1 MILRMPSGIVSNA
14 STWINRKLQGK
25 CNFQGLPISIENYRG
40 SYRQGMDSDGR
51 IWKTFMHFDYGY
63 IRLTKGTDGDHV
75 DVYIG
80 PNKTSD
86 KVFIIHQK
94 IPGTNTYDEDKCMLG
109 FSSIEDAKA
118 AYLRQYDKPGFFQG
132 ITTVSMAAFK
142 IMLKEKRGMKL
153 KKSLCKAKYI
163 KKIWK
168 NGRWNYVYPQNGN
181 THRIGSMDSYTI
193 QKNLGGSTGGALL
206 ITTPDF
212 KQKIM
217 KQSTGEKHLRDE
229 YTANKLYSILG
240 VAVPNVKLAERRGNL
255 VQVADYIKGT
265 PLNELPGEER
275 DKAEKQLLSGFVADA
290 LLGNWDV
297 LGMSN
302 DNIIWDGKKA
312 WRVDNGGSL
321 RYRAQGE
328 PKGES
333 FGNEV
338 TEIDSMREPGRS
350 ASRIFNNI
358 TNDEIQNQVAKVLEK
373 KSSILA
379 AINDPSLRKI
389 MEKRIESLRLIM
401 KLEKAGHKYFKRWKG
416 SDGKWRYSYYESS
429 FKGGGS
435 KPTGG
440 EKGTLEGMSRA
451 EAQAVIKSFRRRA
464 PGDGR
469 EKTIQ
474 KESHLFLLLKETT
487 FCMMSA
493 GRNPEDPEDMKMTD
507 AQIENRHKDLLNDL
521 KSKGYVFTSC
531 KGKYVNPEE
540 SVMVMAHDADRDDM
554 MSLGAK
560 YKQDSIVFSSKG
572 KGSLIYTTGK
582 KKGQAEMSGEGYEV
596 VPNAD
601 DFYTKMPLAN
611 GKTIKF
617 TINLEELAKALR
629 AMGVPIGTL
638 IKSDSGKWYLY
649 SGSMVTRFYWFKDEP
664 MEKANGTRSYYSP
677 EEVKAKGMRWVTIRG
692 SRVLLQGTSDGGY
705 VVVGGAGGKL
715 NHLKID
721 KVLSKE
727 EYASRRQSYKEKGA
741 EKTQE
746 LTKEEIAEAAK
757 QRKAQVEARRSAR
770 EAYTQKI
777 TDILGTTPEEI
788 KSKITT
794 DEMEDIESR
803 ARMMV
808 ESRKSTLT
816 GDSLQTAVEDQIEK
830 EVKKAVQKKV
840 KSVERQA
847 LETLMNDYMPSD
859 PNSKESLKSL
869 LDTDKAMEVL
879 SARKSFRKTLKDI
892 GKSTADTPTD
902 LRVGSV
908 FAGASKETVEQIQKE
923 VRDQIETAKNIE
935 MYDLLNAQN
944 QSINSHIDQG
954 SISALNG
961 LISDVY
967 GGGATFSTDAVK
979 ELGIEAVVRAVT
991 IKLQNDGKGEAVKK
1005 ALEEY
1010 VSTEREKIVDAALAE
1025 TKKRMKNA
1033 DDLRSL
1039 ARDSE
1044 DAEAILSMASA
1055 NGHAL
1060 KQITASQRA
1069 LGTAVGSLRA
1079 AAHMINALDDPPA
1092 DIVQVDMGKD
1102 LVRARK
1108 RAKAAGLK
1116 KGEYSMRTVKRG
1128 KGKRLVMEIPKDS
1141 LNNFFQHNKE
1151 SISTQDRLTKIK
1163 SHKAN
1168 TGYKPPGIK
1177 ENIKLDPA
1185 QEAGL
1190 HFFKEQGRV
1199 LLDFKAGL
1207 GKTATAYAAAMEAIH
1222 NNGAKKVLIVAP
1234 SGPAGDFYDQRK
1246 TFLTPEMQKIVH
1258 NSAKG
1263 SKSKRNELHMKS
1275 SDAGPMIHIVT
1286 QDSLRQDS
1294 KMLKEAGYDMVVVDE
1309 IHEMTAGSGKAGRY
1323 AALRQLDDVP
1333 MKIAMSGTNIK
1344 NSKEELYRK
1353 INFIDPDHTLGSM
1366 ADFNKRYKGLNQ
1378 ATGIFS
1384 DAANDAFRKEMGQ
1397 WMYSQDYALPIKNNT
1412 QTLRIPLSAS
1422 QRKKYAESE
1431 RIYKEA
1437 RNSGVKG
1444 AAAQRDSRNYAI
1456 ITDGGAMENAKVS
1469 KMIDIMEQS
1478 HKGEKA
1484 VIHVSR
1490 PGVPIKKAMKTAIG
1504 QLESKFGKGSV
1515 GVIDGD
1521 SSAAELRKVKAAF
1534 NDPGNPMRFIIG
1546 TKTLESGHNL
1556 QGGGTVTF
1564 HLDIPDSY
1572 AALQQRD
1579 ARVFRKG
1586 QDKDTSSYVLSGT
1599 NPMDM
1604 RSEDLLDTKQK
1615 EMGILGNPREVE
1627 ALDDT
1632 GFLGML
1638 KKYEMEARGGQS
1650 A

>member
-1 MILRMPSGIVSNA
+1 MIVKMPSGIISNA

-25 CNFQGLPISIENYRG
+25 CNFQGLPISIENYKG
-40 SYRQGMDSDGR
+40 SYRQGMDSDGN

-63 IRLTKGTDGDHV
+63 ILLTEGADGDHV

-80 PNKTSD
+80 PDKTST

-94 IPGTNTYDEDKCMLG
+94 IPGTDIYDEDKCMLG
-109 FSSIEDAKA
+109 FSSKEAAKA
-118 AYLRQYDKPGFFQG
+118 AYLKQYNKSGFFQG
-132 ITTVSMAAFK
+132 ITSVNMATFK
-142 IMLKEKRGMKL
+142 TMLKEKKGMKL
-153 KKSLCKAKYI
+153 KKSLNKAKYI
-163 KKIWK
+163 KKVWK
-168 NGRWNYVYPQNGN
+168 NGRWNYTYAGSGN
-181 THRIGSMDSYTI
+181 TNRIPAIDNFTI
-193 QKNLGGSTGGALL
+193 HKNLGGSTGGALL
-206 ITTPDF
+206 ITAPGF
-212 KQKIM
+212 KQKVM
-217 KQSTGEKHLRDE
+217 KQSTGEKHLREE
-229 YTANKLYSILG
+229 YTANKLYSLLG
-240 VAVPNVKLAERRGNL
+240 VSVPKVQLAKKRGNL
-255 VQVADYIKGT
+255 VQVADYVKGI
-265 PLNELPGEER
+265 PLNDLSGEER

-312 WRVDNGGSL
+312 WRIDNGGSL

-328 PKGES
+328 PKGDS

-338 TEIDSMREPGRS
+338 IEIDSLRKPGRS
-350 ASRIFNNI
+350 ASAIFGKI
-358 TNDEIQNQVAKVLEK
+358 TDAEIKNQVANVLSK
-373 KSSILA
+373 KGDILA
-379 AINDPSLRKI
+379 AINDSSLRKI
-389 MEKRIESLRLIM
+389 MEKRIESLRLVVNL
-401 KLEKAGHKYFKRWKG
+401 KKAG
-416 SDGKWRYSYYESS
+416 
-429 FKGGGS
+429 
-435 KPTGG
+435 
-440 EKGTLEGMSRA
+440 
-451 EAQAVIKSFRRRA
+451 
-464 PGDGR
+464 
-469 EKTIQ
+469 
-474 KESHLFLLLKETT
+474 
-487 FCMMSA
+487 
-493 GRNPEDPEDMKMTD
+493 
-507 AQIENRHKDLLNDL
+507 
-521 KSKGYVFTSC
+521 
-531 KGKYVNPEE
+531 
-540 SVMVMAHDADRDDM
+540 
-554 MSLGAK
+554 
-560 YKQDSIVFSSKG
+560 
-572 KGSLIYTTGK
+572 
-582 KKGQAEMSGEGYEV
+582 
-596 VPNAD
+596 
-601 DFYTKMPLAN
+601 DFYTKLPIA
-611 GKTIKF
+611 KERIIKF
-617 TINLEELAKALR
+617 TVNLEELAKDLQT
-629 AMGVPIGTL
+629 MGVDAGTL
-638 IKSDSGKWYLY
+638 IKSNFGKWYLY
-649 SGSMVTRFYWFKDEP
+649 SGDAVTPFYWFFNASL
-664 MEKANGTRSYYSP
+664 EKATRTYYSP
-677 EEVKAKGMRWVTIRG
+677 EEIKARNMRWVTIRG

-727 EYASRRQSYKEKGA
+727 EYSERRKAYKEKGV
-741 EKTQE
+741 EETKE
-746 LTKEEIAEAAK
+746 LTKEEIAQAAK
-757 QRKAQVEARRSAR
+757 QRKVQVQARRSAR
-770 EAYTQKI
+770 ESYTQTI
-777 TDILGTTPEEI
+777 TNILGTTPEEI

-803 ARMMV
+803 ARMLI
-808 ESRKSTLT
+808 EGKKKNLT
-816 GDSLQTAVEDQIEK
+816 GASLEAAVEDQVEK
-830 EVKKAVQKKV
+830 EVKKAVQNKV
-840 KSVERQA
+840 KDVERQA

-859 PNSKESLKSL
+859 PNSKDSLKSL
-869 LDTDKAMEVL
+869 LDPDKALEVL
-879 SARKSFRKTLKDI
+879 TARKNFRKTLKGI
-892 GKSTADTPTD
+892 GKQTVDMPTD
-902 LRVGSV
+902 LRVGSI
-908 FAGASKETVEQIQKE
+908 FAGASKETVSQVQQE

-935 MYDLLNAQN
+935 MYDLLNAQS

-954 SISALNG
+954 AISAING

-967 GGGATFSTDAVK
+967 GGGATFSTDTVK
-979 ELGIEAVVRAVT
+979 ELGIEAVIRAVT
-991 IKLQNDGKGEAVKK
+991 IKLQSDGKGEAVRK
-1005 ALEEY
+1005 AMEEY
-1010 VSTEREKIVDAALAE
+1010 VATEREKVVDSALAE

-1033 DDLRSL
+1033 NDLRSL
-1039 ARDSE
+1039 ARDTE

-1060 KQITASQRA
+1060 KQVTAAQRS

-1102 LVRARK
+1102 LSRARK

-1116 KGEYSMRTVKRG
+1116 KGEYSIKTVKRG
-1128 KGKRLVMEIPKDS
+1128 KGKRLVMEIPKSS

-1151 SISTQDRLTKIK
+1151 SIGSLDRITKIK
-1163 SHKAN
+1163 AHKEN
-1168 TGYKPPGIK
+1168 KGYKPPGIK
-1177 ENIKLDPA
+1177 ENIKLGPA

-1190 HFFKEQGRV
+1190 HFFKEQKRV

-1222 NNGAKKVLIVAP
+1222 NNGAKKILIVAP
-1234 SGPAGDFYDQRK
+1234 SGPAGDFYEQRK

-1263 SKSKRNELHMKS
+1263 SKSKRNDLHMKS
-1275 SDAGPMIHIVT
+1275 SEDGPMIHIVT

-1294 KMLKEAGYDMVVVDE
+1294 KLLKEAGYDMVVVDE
-1309 IHEMTAGSGKAGRY
+1309 IHEMTAGSGQSGRY
-1323 AALRQLDDVP
+1323 AALKQLDSVP

-1378 ATGIFS
+1378 ATGVFS

-1397 WMYSQDYALPIKNNT
+1397 WMYSQDYTLPVKNNT

-1422 QRKKYAESE
+1422 QRKAYAESE
-1431 RIYKEA
+1431 RKYRDA
-1437 RNSGVKG
+1437 RNKGVRG
-1444 AAAQRDSRNYAI
+1444 AAAQRDSRNYGI
-1456 ITDGGAMENAKVS
+1456 ITDGGAIENAKVS
-1469 KMIDIMEQS
+1469 KMIDIMETS
-1478 HKGEKA
+1478 HAGEKA

-1490 PGVPIKKAMKTAIG
+1490 PGVPIKAAMKTAIG

-1515 GVIDGD
+1515 GVIDGN
-1521 SSAAELRKVKAAF
+1521 SSAAEIRRVKAAF
-1534 NDPGNPMRFIIG
+1534 NDPGNPLRFVIG

-1579 ARVFRKG
+1579 ARIFRKG
-1586 QDKDTSSYVLSGT
+1586 QNKDTHSYLLSGT

-1615 EMGILGNPREVE
+1615 EMGILGNPRDVE

-1638 KKYEMEARGGQS
+1638 RKYEMEARGNQS